1 MIKELLWDSTLFKK
15 KIGEFIMVSQKPSYL
30 KEVLNKAK
38 ENRFDYITC
47 KMRAQNT
54 SLNRLLESSGFYL
67 TDIGVTLVT
76 KTDMFFQRNL
86 EDLTV
91 TKTVR
96 PAYTQDIS
104 TLKRMIKSLFIES
117 RFYSDPFFS
126 KAMAERLYQVWVEN
140 SVEGQAADITYWIPQ
155 TGFITC
161 RKSEKNSGSIVLIGI
176 KKGLRGKGFGTALI
190 KKAMEWFRSQKI
202 SLVTV
207 RTQLKNL
214 EALNFYIKIGF
225 FVKEYDMIF
234 GKIL

>member
-15 KIGEFIMVSQKPSYL
+15 KIGELIIVSQKPSYL
-30 KEVLNKAK
+30 KEVLNKAQDS
-38 ENRFDYITC
+38 RFDYITC
-47 KMRAQNT
+47 KMRSQNT
-54 SLNRLLESSGFYL
+54 SLSRLLESSGFYL
-67 TDIGVTLVT
+67 TDIGVTLAT

-86 EDLTV
+86 KDLIV

-96 PAYTQDIS
+96 PADTHDIA
-104 TLKRMIKSLFIES
+104 TLQRMIKSLFIES

-126 KAMAERLYQVWVEN
+126 KAMAERLYKVWVEN
-140 SVEGQAADITYWIPQ
+140 SVKGQAADITYWIPQ

-176 KKGLRGKGFGTALI
+176 KKGLRGKGFGTTLI
-190 KKAMEWFRSQKI
+190 KEAMEWFRSQKI

-207 RTQLKNL
+207 RTQLKNID
-214 EALNFYIKIGF
+214 AINFYIKIGF

>member
-15 KIGEFIMVSQKPSYL
+15 KIGEFVLVSQKPSYL

-47 KMRAQNT
+47 KMRVQNT

-67 TDIGVTLVT
+67 TDIGVTLAT
-76 KTDMFFQRNL
+76 KTDIFFHGNL
-86 EDLTV
+86 KNLTV

-96 PAYTQDIS
+96 PVETQDIS
-104 TLKRMIKSLFIES
+104 ALKRMSKSLFIES

-126 KAMAERLYQVWVEN
+126 RAMAERLYQVWVEN
-140 SVEGQAADITYWIPQ
+140 SVNGQAADITYWIPQ
-155 TGFITC
+155 AGFITC
-161 RKSEKNSGSIVLIGI
+161 RKSGKNSGSIILIGI
-176 KKGLRGKGFGTALI
+176 KKGLRGKGFGTALVNET
-190 KKAMEWFRSQKI
+190 MEWFRSQKI

-207 RTQLKNL
+207 RTQLKNID
-214 EALNFYIKIGF
+214 ALNFYIKTGF